1 MTSNLTSGNLKGQLP
16 CLWIYY
22 MLLCMRTTIQLDD
35 QLLLEAKKYA
45 AQTGRTLKAVIEDAL
60 REALAR
66 TEATRPQTRVPLK
79 TFKGRG
85 MQSGVD
91 LDDTSS
97 LLDSIERD
105 GSPA

>member
-1 MTSNLTSGNLKGQLP
+1 
-16 CLWIYY
+16 

-35 QLLLEAKKYA
+35 QLLLEAKQHA

-66 TEATRPQTRVPLK
+66 TEATRPPTSVPLQ

-85 MQSGVD
+85 VQPGID

-97 LLDSIERD
+97 LLDLMERD
-105 GSPA
+105 GGTA

>member
-1 MTSNLTSGNLKGQLP
+1 MV
-16 CLWIYY
+16 LW
-22 MLLCMRTTIQLDD
+22 MKTTIQLDD
-35 QLLLEAKKYA
+35 QLLSAAKQYA

-66 TEATRPQTRVPLK
+66 TEVPRPQARVSLQ

-85 MQSGVD
+85 TQPGVD

-97 LLDSIERD
+97 LLDLMERSD
-105 GSPA
+105 GPA

>member
-1 MTSNLTSGNLKGQLP
+1 
-16 CLWIYY
+16 

-35 QLLLEAKKYA
+35 QLLSEAKQRA

-66 TEATRPQTRVPLK
+66 KDAPGADARVPLK

-85 MQSGVD
+85 LQRGVD
-91 LDDTSS
+91 LDDSTS
-97 LLDSIERD
+97 LLDLMEGD
-105 GSPA
+105 GGPA

>member
-1 MTSNLTSGNLKGQLP
+1 
-16 CLWIYY
+16 

-35 QLLLEAKKYA
+35 QLLLEAKQYA

-85 MQSGVD
+85 VQPGVD

-97 LLDSIERD
+97 LLDLMERD
-105 GSPA
+105 GGSA

>member
-1 MTSNLTSGNLKGQLP
+1 
-16 CLWIYY
+16 
-22 MLLCMRTTIQLDD
+22 MLLCMKTTIQLDD
-35 QLLLEAKKYA
+35 QLLLEAKKHA
-45 AQTGRTLKAVIEDAL
+45 TQTGRTPKAVIEDAL

-66 TEATRPQTRVPLK
+66 TETTRPQTRIPLQ

-85 MQSGVD
+85 VQPGVD

-105 GSPA
+105 GGPA